1 MADANAIAPDLHH
14 KMSKKIAQLTKV
26 IYHLNTMNEDNS
38 FSLETSQAAHSQ
50 EIQTILRDASAK
62 INRFRE
68 QIEEKRTEINSQ
80 AQIEQLKKKHE
91 AEKKQAMAAIAE
103 HKSKFE
109 EDYASLKTQ
118 TEDKI
123 LNLRDEVSS
132 YKSKL
137 ADSMRQFDE
146 KAKEMKLLYEKN
158 KGVSNDAVDS
168 LKMKHEQEI
177 AELVKNHNSKF
188 QNMLVEQMSLQ
199 DR

>member
-1 MADANAIAPDLHH
+1 
-14 KMSKKIAQLTKV
+14 
-26 IYHLNTMNEDNS
+26 
-38 FSLETSQAAHSQ
+38 
-50 EIQTILRDASAK
+50 
-62 INRFRE
+62 
-68 QIEEKRTEINSQ
+68 
-80 AQIEQLKKKHE
+80 
-91 AEKKQAMAAIAE
+91 MAAIAE

>member
-80 AQIEQLKKKHE
+80 AQIEQIKKKHE
-91 AEKKQAMAAIAE
+91 VEKKQAMAAIAE

>member
-80 AQIEQLKKKHE
+80 AQIELWLPLLS
-91 AEKKQAMAAIAE
+91 IR
-103 HKSKFE
+103 
-109 EDYASLKTQ
+109 ASSRRTMP
-118 TEDKI
+118 
-123 LNLRDEVSS
+123 
-132 YKSKL
+132 
-137 ADSMRQFDE
+137 A
-146 KAKEMKLLYEKN
+146 
-158 KGVSNDAVDS
+158 
-168 LKMKHEQEI
+168 
-177 AELVKNHNSKF
+177 
-188 QNMLVEQMSLQ
+188 
-199 DR
+199 